1 MPSPEITTNYKTSD
15 GVDLGKKLITK
26 DYLISVYPQIAN
38 QIITPELWVWGAMSN
53 GALGNFIGGTTGAR
67 CTPVTTLAGGA
78 NWKQVSSGYRIMA
91 AIKNDG
97 TLWTW
102 GRNANGQLGDN
113 TRTTRSTPVTTFIG
127 GTNWKQVSC
136 GVDHIGAIK
145 TDGTLWMLGSNSV
158 GQIGDNTSTSR
169 CTPVTTFAGGTNW
182 KQVSS
187 GSQTCAA
194 IKTDGTL
201 WTWGQNAY
209 GQLGDN
215 TKTSRCTPVTTFAGG
230 TNWKQVSNC
239 VSTNSSNNTH
249 MVSIKTDGTLW
260 TWGNNTEGQLGINV
274 RGLFNIRCTPV
285 TTFAGGT
292 NWKQV
297 SCGGNFVVNFS
308 AAIKTDGTLW
318 TWGSQVDGQLGTNDS
333 NIKCTPVTTF
343 AGGTNWKQ
351 VSCGGYHISS
361 IKTDGT
367 LWTWGKNT
375 VGELGIN
382 VQTLG
387 SNRLTPIT
395 TFAGG
400 TNWKQVSCGYQI
412 TAVIK
417 TSDDLQG
424 I

>member
-1 MPSPEITTNYKTSD
+1 
-15 GVDLGKKLITK
+15 
-26 DYLISVYPQIAN
+26 
-38 QIITPELWVWGAMSN
+38 
-53 GALGNFIGGTTGAR
+53 
-67 CTPVTTLAGGA
+67 
-78 NWKQVSSGYRIMA
+78 
-91 AIKNDG
+91 
-97 TLWTW
+97 
-102 GRNANGQLGDN
+102 
-113 TRTTRSTPVTTFIG
+113 
-127 GTNWKQVSC
+127 
-136 GVDHIGAIK
+136 
-145 TDGTLWMLGSNSV
+145 
-158 GQIGDNTSTSR
+158 
-169 CTPVTTFAGGTNW
+169 
-182 KQVSS
+182 
-187 GSQTCAA
+187 
-194 IKTDGTL
+194 
-201 WTWGQNAY
+201 
-209 GQLGDN
+209 
-215 TKTSRCTPVTTFAGG
+215 
-230 TNWKQVSNC
+230 
-239 VSTNSSNNTH
+239 
-249 MVSIKTDGTLW
+249 MVSIKTEGTLW
-260 TWGNNTEGQLGINV
+260 TWGNNTAGQLGINV